1 MKLKIASYN
10 VSGGF
15 YIGDESTEYLDR
27 EASDKIDNRL
37 LTDLIEIINKE
48 NIDVLCLQEVIT
60 TERIKYIDQIKE
72 TTNLKYSESF
82 ELSPCNLVKDTDCGL
97 AILSKYPLSNTEKQI
112 FTNPKLAKT
121 TSSGNTY
128 YTYDKGWL
136 LTTLTLNNENK
147 TILTHH
153 GFPYRR
159 FNSTPEANP
168 NIFLEF
174 DEVIK
179 NNNIDI
185 ITGDFNADN
194 FEELMP
200 YTKENYIRT
209 INTITTVDGKKFD
222 DILIKN
228 DIKYNTEI
236 KKSVSDHYMV
246 ITTIE

>member
-72 TTNLKYSESF
+72 STNLKYSESF

-97 AILSKYPLSNTEKQI
+97 AILSKYPLSNTQKQI

-128 YTYDKGWL
+128 YTYDKGCL
-136 LTTLTLNNENK
+136 YTTIKLKEEK
-147 TILTHH
+147 ITILTHH

-174 DEVIK
+174 DEIVK
-179 NNNIDI
+179 NNNIDV

-194 FEELMP
+194 FEELML

-209 INTITTVDGKKFD
+209 INNITTVDGKKFD

>member
-97 AILSKYPLSNTEKQI
+97 AILSKYPLSNTKKQI

-136 LTTLTLNNENK
+136 LTTLTLNNESK

-179 NNNIDI
+179 NNNVDI

>member
-1 MKLKIASYN
+1 MRAHAS
-10 VSGGF
+10 
-15 YIGDESTEYLDR
+15 
-27 EASDKIDNRL
+27 
-37 LTDLIEIINKE
+37 
-48 NIDVLCLQEVIT
+48 
-60 TERIKYIDQIKE
+60 
-72 TTNLKYSESF
+72 
-82 ELSPCNLVKDTDCGL
+82 P
-97 AILSKYPLSNTEKQI
+97 
-112 FTNPKLAKT
+112 
-121 TSSGNTY
+121 
-128 YTYDKGWL
+128 
-136 LTTLTLNNENK
+136 LNNESK

-194 FEELMP
+194 FEELML

-209 INTITTVDGKKFD
+209 INNITTVDGKKFD

>member
-15 YIGDESTEYLDR
+15 YIGDESIEYLDR

-72 TTNLKYSESF
+72 STNLKYSESF
-82 ELSPCNLVKDTDCGL
+82 KLSPCNLVKDTDCGL
-97 AILSKYPLSNTEKQI
+97 AILSKYPLSNTQKQI
-112 FTNPKLAKT
+112 FTNPKLSKT

-136 LTTLTLNNENK
+136 LTTLTLNNESK

-222 DILIKN
+222 DILIKQEIN
-228 DIKYNTEI
+228 YNSKI

>member
-72 TTNLKYSESF
+72 STNLKYSESF

-97 AILSKYPLSNTEKQI
+97 AILSKYPLSNTQKQI

-128 YTYDKGWL
+128 YTYDKGCL
-136 LTTLTLNNENK
+136 YTTIKLKEEK
-147 TILTHH
+147 ITILTHH

-174 DEVIK
+174 DEIVK
-179 NNNIDI
+179 NNNIDV

-194 FEELMP
+194 FEELML

-209 INTITTVDGKKFD
+209 INNRSNNN
-222 DILIKN
+222 LCC
-228 DIKYNTEI
+228 
-236 KKSVSDHYMV
+236 
-246 ITTIE
+246 TTISDVKYAVCSNIIFKVCIYKYTI

>member
-60 TERIKYIDQIKE
+60 TKRIRYIDQIKE
-72 TTNLKYSESF
+72 STKLKYSEEF

-97 AILSKYPLSNTEKQI
+97 AILSKYPLSNTQKQI

-128 YTYDKGWL
+128 YTYDKGCL
-136 LTTLTLNNENK
+136 YTTIKLKEEK
-147 TILTHH
+147 ITILTHH

-174 DEVIK
+174 DEIVK
-179 NNNIDI
+179 NNNIDV

-194 FEELMP
+194 FEELML

-209 INTITTVDGKKFD
+209 INNITTVDGKKFD

-228 DIKYNTEI
+228 DIKYNAEI

>member
-1 MKLKIASYN
+1 MNLKIASYN

-27 EASDKIDNRL
+27 EASDKIDNKL
-37 LTDLIEIINKE
+37 LTELINIVNEKD
-48 NIDVLCLQEVIT
+48 IDVLCLQEVIT
-60 TERIKYIDQIKE
+60 TESIKYIEQIKQE
-72 TTNLKYSESF
+72 TNLKYSIDF
-82 ELSPCNLVKDTDCGL
+82 ELSPCNLVKDTNCGL
-97 AILSKYPLSNTEKQI
+97 AILSKYPLDNPKKDI
-112 FTNPKLAKT
+112 FTNPKLSKT

-136 LTTLTLNNENK
+136 SATINNI

-168 NIFLEF
+168 QVFEEF
-174 DEVIK
+174 DNIIK
-179 NNNIDI
+179 TNNIDI

-194 FEELMP
+194 FQELMP

-209 INTITTVDGKKFD
+209 INNITTVDDKKFD

-228 DIKYNTEI
+228 NTKHTTEI
-236 KKSVSDHYMV
+236 IKSVSDHFMV
-246 ITTIE
+246 ITTI

>member
-72 TTNLKYSESF
+72 STNLKYSESF

-97 AILSKYPLSNTEKQI
+97 AILSKYPLSNTQKQI

-128 YTYDKGWL
+128 YTYDKGCL
-136 LTTLTLNNENK
+136 YTTIKLKEEK
-147 TILTHH
+147 ITILTHH

-194 FEELMP
+194 FEELML

-209 INTITTVDGKKFD
+209 INNITTVDGKKFD

>member
-10 VSGGF
+10 VSSGF

-60 TERIKYIDQIKE
+60 TERIEYIDQIKE
-72 TTNLKYSESF
+72 STNLKYSESF

-97 AILSKYPLSNTEKQI
+97 AILSKYPLSNTQKQI
-112 FTNPKLAKT
+112 FTNPKLSKT

-136 LTTLTLNNENK
+136 LTTLTLNNESK

-194 FEELMP
+194 FEELML

-209 INTITTVDGKKFD
+209 INNITTVDGKKFD

>member
-72 TTNLKYSESF
+72 STNLKYSESF

-97 AILSKYPLSNTEKQI
+97 AILSKYPLSNTQKQI
-112 FTNPKLAKT
+112 FTNPKLSKT

-136 LTTLTLNNENK
+136 LTTLTLNNESK

-194 FEELMP
+194 FEELML

-209 INTITTVDGKKFD
+209 INNITTVDGKKFD

-228 DIKYNTEI
+228 DIKYKTEI

>member
-72 TTNLKYSESF
+72 STNLKYSESF

-97 AILSKYPLSNTEKQI
+97 AILSKYPLSNTQKQI

-136 LTTLTLNNENK
+136 LTTLTLNNESK

-194 FEELMP
+194 FEELML

-209 INTITTVDGKKFD
+209 INNITTVDGKKFD